1 MYLHK
6 TITNILWIHNCL
18 AQVNFTL
25 VQLNKVN
32 FDILHTMQP
41 IAVVYRVIFEFDVQN
56 CKTFNCNQ
64 MQLPHFTIDAYFL
77 QRLSCEPVEDYL
89 FLFRVFAN

>member
-1 MYLHK
+1 MYECTNVQMYVHE
-6 TITNILWIHNCL
+6 TITKFLWIHNCL

-41 IAVVYRVIFEFDVQN
+41 IAVVYRVIFDFDVQN

-64 MQLPHFTIDAYFL
+64 MQLPHFTIDAYSF
-77 QRLSCEPVEDYL
+77 
-89 FLFRVFAN
+89 FAGTLL